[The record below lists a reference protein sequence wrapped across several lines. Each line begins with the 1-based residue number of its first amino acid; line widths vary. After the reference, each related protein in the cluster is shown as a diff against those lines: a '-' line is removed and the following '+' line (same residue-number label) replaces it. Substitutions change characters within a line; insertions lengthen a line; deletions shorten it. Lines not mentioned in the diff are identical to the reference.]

1 MIKVYEKLSSNLL
14 NEVKKMNKKIDNLLD
29 DNSDVKQDIDNIQTI
44 PGIGKKTTVMLVSLI
59 PDIKLF
65 ENTRQLA
72 AFVGLTPREHQSGSS
87 VKKRARI
94 SRMGNAEIRKSLY
107 LPAMSAMQHNVL
119 IKNFAKK
126 LRSKGKP
133 GKVIIVAI
141 MRKLLHIIFGV
152 IKYKSSF
159 NPNLAIY
166 VNC

>member
-1 MIKVYEKLSSNLL
+1 
-14 NEVKKMNKKIDNLLD
+14 
-29 DNSDVKQDIDNIQTI
+29 
-44 PGIGKKTTVMLVSLI
+44 
-59 PDIKLF
+59 
-65 ENTRQLA
+65 
-72 AFVGLTPREHQSGSS
+72 
-87 VKKRARI
+87 
-94 SRMGNAEIRKSLY
+94 
-107 LPAMSAMQHNVL
+107 MSAMQHNVL

-133 GKVIIVAI
+133 GKVIVVAI